1 MELSQFYIVSLF
13 PEVGREPG
21 LEKFWKFQ
29 FHSQAPV
36 VDNQRLPRFSKKPMV
51 KPDSHVVQFKALS
64 SCTGS

>member
-21 LEKFWKFQ
+21 LEKFWEISIPQ
-29 FHSQAPV
+29 RTV